1 MDVLLIW
8 MFVYVGFCGCFVNI
22 YVLSILMFRF
32 HRKMV
37 PPQRKYLILL
47 QDQREGLDTK
57 YSLVVS

>member
-1 MDVLLIW
+1 MDVC
-8 MFVYVGFCGCFVNI
+8 FVGFCGCFVNI

-57 YSLVVS
+57 YSLVVL